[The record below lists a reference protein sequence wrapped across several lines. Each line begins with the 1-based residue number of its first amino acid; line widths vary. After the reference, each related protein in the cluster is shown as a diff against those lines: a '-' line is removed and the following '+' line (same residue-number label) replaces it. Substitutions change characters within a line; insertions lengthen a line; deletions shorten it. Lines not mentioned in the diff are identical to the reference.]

1 MNLLSKITA
10 VIGAAFFA
18 LPGLWAYLSPREFHA
33 NIATFPPYSQ
43 HLVHDMGAFMVAIG
57 LALLLAL
64 FWSDALST
72 VFAAA
77 AVGSILSGIAHLID
91 TDLGGRPIVD
101 PVSLFGMAALLLVAL
116 VLRRRQLAKG

>member
-1 MNLLSKITA
+1 MSVLSKVTA

-18 LPGLWAYLSPREFHA
+18 LPGAWAYLSPREFHA

-43 HLVHDMGAFMVAIG
+43 HLVHDMGAFMVAVG
-57 LALLLAL
+57 LALLVAL

-72 VFAAA
+72 VFVAA
-77 AVGSILSGIAHLID
+77 AVGAVLSGIAHLID

-101 PVSLFGMAALLLVAL
+101 PVSLFGMAALLILAL
-116 VLRRRQLAKG
+116 VLRRRQLARS